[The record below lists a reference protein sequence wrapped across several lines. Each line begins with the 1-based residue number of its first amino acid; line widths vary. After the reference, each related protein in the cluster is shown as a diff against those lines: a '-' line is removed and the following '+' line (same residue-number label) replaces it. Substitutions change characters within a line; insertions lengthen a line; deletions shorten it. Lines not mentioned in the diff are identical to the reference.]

1 MAPDV
6 VSLYEISKRRWI
18 TQPFK
23 KMRFAGIR
31 YFYYLRILFSSQAK
45 LLQHYSDC
53 IPTWPRLRIF
63 SRPWRKFSR
72 NVKTDTGINGTISK
86 SRKMVIWVRTGIP
99 QTALNRDLY
108 RNSPEFWGVASKLQ
122 ILIQWRWPFPKFFS
136 AFLRVGPHCSS
147 IVLPAS
153 FGVWA
158 SNVLQSREWSAWRK
172 ALCLKWFAV
181 SFLTIEWYCF
191 IQKCLYH
198 ICRQSYPCVSL
209 NCTEM

>member
-45 LLQHYSDC
+45 LLQHYNDC

-122 ILIQWRWPFPKFFS
+122 ILIQWRWPFPKFFLPFYALDLIVHQS
-136 AFLRVGPHCSS
+136 FSQRLLEFELQTYYRVENGQRGERHC
-147 IVLPAS
+147 A
-153 FGVWA
+153 
-158 SNVLQSREWSAWRK
+158 
-172 ALCLKWFAV
+172 
-181 SFLTIEWYCF
+181 
-191 IQKCLYH
+191 
-198 ICRQSYPCVSL
+198 
-209 NCTEM
+209 

>member
-23 KMRFAGIR
+23 KKRFAGIR
-31 YFYYLRILFSSQAK
+31 YFYYLRLLFSSQAK
-45 LLQHYSDC
+45 LLQLYNDC

-122 ILIQWRWPFPKFFS
+122 ILIQWRWPFSKFFFCLFTRWIS
-136 AFLRVGPHCSS
+136 VFINRSPSVFWSL
-147 IVLPAS
+147 S
-153 FGVWA
+153 FK
-158 SNVLQSREWSAWRK
+158 R
-172 ALCLKWFAV
+172 
-181 SFLTIEWYCF
+181 I
-191 IQKCLYH
+191 
-198 ICRQSYPCVSL
+198 
-209 NCTEM
+209 TE